1 MGDMRPN
8 ISSDGEDSQDRR
20 EDMDI
25 SDYEDDFNKAK
36 KKDLETKKEELQWV
50 KDNDTPMTRA
60 IIKFWVI
67 RARFRQKARIQV
79 SHLIDYMRKP
89 FCLYCRTIYGLKVEL
104 M

>member
-1 MGDMRPN
+1 M
-8 ISSDGEDSQDRR
+8 
-20 EDMDI
+20 
-25 SDYEDDFNKAK
+25 KAE
-36 KKDLETKKEELQWV
+36 KKDEIQWV

-60 IIKFWVI
+60 IIKFWII

-104 M
+104 MQNIEDLFYAFLKKK